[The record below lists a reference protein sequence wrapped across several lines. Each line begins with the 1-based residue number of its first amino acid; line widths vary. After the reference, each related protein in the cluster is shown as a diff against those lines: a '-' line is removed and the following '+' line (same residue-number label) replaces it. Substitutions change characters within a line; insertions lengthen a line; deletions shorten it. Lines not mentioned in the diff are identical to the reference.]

1 MVRRE
6 KKNSYIIIR
15 VVEDGNIIKIY
26 IIKFG

>member
-15 VVEDGNIIKIY
+15 IVEDGNIIKIY